1 MNLEEFSHKIGH
13 KFNDEKLL
21 SEALTHPSFSKYNRA
36 EPNYQRLEFLGDKV
50 LSLVISE
57 YLMAKYV
64 NENEGDLSR
73 RHAALVSGEALSEIA
88 LEVGIEQVLRLSSGE
103 ENLGGKTNKRNL
115 ENALEALVGAIYLD
129 SDYNSAKKFIFK
141 FWQNFLEKNITPPKD
156 PVSQLQ
162 EFVQLNSKTLPQYE
176 FTKVGGSEHSPT
188 FSAKLTIAHLNLT
201 IEAEGKSKKEA
212 QRAAAVL
219 ALQNISAVK

>member
-1 MNLEEFSHKIGH
+1 MNLEEFSEKIGH
-13 KFNDEKLL
+13 QINNNKLL
-21 SEALTHPSFSKYNRA
+21 SEALTHPSFSKYHRL

-64 NENEGDLSR
+64 NENEGDLSK
-73 RHAALVSGEALSEIA
+73 RHAALVSGETLSKIA
-88 LEVGIEQVLRLSSGE
+88 LEVGIEKVLRVSSGE

-129 SDYNSAKKFIFK
+129 SNYEVAQKFIFT
-141 FWQNFLEKNITPPKD
+141 FWKSFLEKNLTPPKD

-162 EFVQLNSKTLPQYE
+162 EFVQLNSKSLPQYE
-176 FTKVGGSEHSPT
+176 FSKVGGSEHSPT
-188 FSAKLTIAHLNLT
+188 FAAKLTILHLNLVV
-201 IEAEGKSKKEA
+201 EAEGKSKKEA
-212 QRAAAVL
+212 QRLAAIA
-219 ALQNISAVK
+219 ALQKIGVE

>member
-1 MNLEEFSHKIGH
+1 MNLEEFSEKIGYQ
-13 KFNDEKLL
+13 FNNIKLL
-21 SEALTHPSFSKYNRA
+21 NESLTHPSFSKYHRL

-64 NENEGDLSR
+64 NENEGDLSK
-73 RHAALVSGEALSEIA
+73 RHAALVSGETLSKIA
-88 LEVGIEQVLRLSSGE
+88 LEVEIEKVLRVSSGE

-129 SDYNSAKKFIFK
+129 SNYEGARKFIFT
-141 FWQNFLEKNITPPKD
+141 FWKGFFEKNLTPPKD

-162 EFVQLNSKTLPQYE
+162 EFVQLNSKSLPQYE
-176 FTKVGGSEHSPT
+176 FSKIGGSEHSPT
-188 FSAKLTIAHLNLT
+188 FAAKLTILHLNL
-201 IEAEGKSKKEA
+201 IVEAEGKSKKEA
-212 QRAAAVL
+212 QRLAATV
-219 ALQNISAVK
+219 ALQKIGAE